1 MGRLPR
7 STHSG
12 FVLVKPHAPCN
23 CECVLK
29 QIGANMLDK
38 DEMPDK
44 VHKLPI

>member
-29 QIGANMLDK
+29 QIEADMLDK